1 MSNIHTFSDRD
12 RIEQEAREWLIRLD
26 SDTEPSAEEVRALR
40 AWVARSPAHRQ
51 ELLRISA
58 FWNDANILTEL
69 SIPLETTTQSIASR
83 LRRFFAPLMS
93 VNRYSAL
100 AASLLLAVT
109 IGAVSL
115 VVMQPSDATNGIYV
129 TAIGDIQERKL
140 VDGSILKINTDSQV
154 QVDYSDNVRKIRL
167 LRGEAH
173 FQVSHNANWP
183 FEVYAG
189 TRMVKAIGTAFSVQ
203 LSNDSVQVTV
213 SEGRVDIAA
222 AVAKQQQLE
231 KVGSLSYGQKGT
243 FANRVLT
250 PEETPTQAK
259 NEDHAIAEITTL
271 PKQELN
277 RRLAWREGYLVFDGE
292 PLSHV
297 VAEINRYLPT
307 TIEIDDPA
315 ISEIKIGGRFK
326 VGQLDAMF
334 DVLETSF
341 GIEVSRLDDQRIQL
355 RQQH

>member
-1 MSNIHTFSDRD
+1 VSNIHTFSDRD

-69 SIPLETTTQSIASR
+69 SIPLETTTQSVASR

-93 VNRYSAL
+93 VNRCSAL
-100 AASLLLAVT
+100 AASLVLAVT

-129 TAIGDIQERKL
+129 TAIGGIQERKL

-222 AVAKQQQLE
+222 AVAKQQ
-231 KVGSLSYGQKGT
+231 
-243 FANRVLT
+243 RVL
-250 PEETPTQAK
+250 
-259 NEDHAIAEITTL
+259 
-271 PKQELN
+271 
-277 RRLAWREGYLVFDGE
+277 
-292 PLSHV
+292 PLS
-297 VAEINRYLPT
+297 
-307 TIEIDDPA
+307 
-315 ISEIKIGGRFK
+315 
-326 VGQLDAMF
+326 VGLGLICRRQ
-334 DVLETSF
+334 SK
-341 GIEVSRLDDQRIQL
+341 L
-355 RQQH
+355 R

>member
-26 SDTEPSAEEVRALR
+26 SDTELSAEEVRALR

-100 AASLLLAVT
+100 AASLVLAVT

-129 TAIGDIQERKL
+129 TAIGGIQERKL

-222 AVAKQQQLE
+222 AIAKQQ
-231 KVGSLSYGQKGT
+231 
-243 FANRVLT
+243 RVL
-250 PEETPTQAK
+250 
-259 NEDHAIAEITTL
+259 
-271 PKQELN
+271 
-277 RRLAWREGYLVFDGE
+277 
-292 PLSHV
+292 PLS
-297 VAEINRYLPT
+297 
-307 TIEIDDPA
+307 
-315 ISEIKIGGRFK
+315 
-326 VGQLDAMF
+326 VGLGLICRRQ
-334 DVLETSF
+334 SK
-341 GIEVSRLDDQRIQL
+341 L
-355 RQQH
+355 R